1 MYLLYLTMINNTNT
15 IFLVKWLQKRTFI
28 VHTEVTKTMLFKD
41 HQARNQDFMW
51 GGGGGEGAWGSKPF

>member
-1 MYLLYLTMINNTNT
+1 MFLLYLTMINNTNT

-41 HQARNQDFMW
+41 HSPYCVLLEKEN
-51 GGGGGEGAWGSKPF
+51 KCIYYT